1 MNTHPHFACLA
12 LAHALLAPPA
22 SASAESGG
30 AIPFSEIGARA
41 GADYKGDALGIRPVP
56 GGARLHCAFQKLEG
70 HATPEGLWL
79 ASTEDGSRLRLI
91 ATEVGRGDSSS
102 SESLT
107 LAPSGQIH
115 IAENIVSFVRSGLKE
130 EYSVSV
136 DGLRQDFIVA
146 ERPPGEGE
154 LRVELGLTGARAR
167 AVAPGA
173 ILTLDGSGRELAY
186 SRLRVLDARGR
197 ELPARIDTLSDDR
210 LAILVCDAGAAYPVR
225 IDPTFSD
232 AEWSSLGAVTAV
244 SGANGDITAAAVV
257 GGDVYVGGSF
267 TAIGNTPAR
276 NIARWNGSSWFPLG
290 TVAQNGADGTISA
303 IAAPATN
310 AVYVGGTF
318 TNLADASTSFIAARN
333 VALWNGAAWSRL
345 GTPTQNGAGNS
356 VYAIAA
362 PATNAVYIGGTF
374 TSVADASSASISA
387 RYAALWNG
395 AAWSPLGT
403 PIQNGA
409 GSFVNAIAAPATNA
423 IYVGGSFTNVA
434 DASTNFISANR
445 IALWNGAAWS
455 RLGTPTQNG
464 ANNSVYAI
472 AAPATNALYIGGLFT
487 NVADASSPSI
497 SANRIALWNGAA
509 WSRLGTP
516 TQNGANNSVYD
527 IAAPATNAVYI
538 GGDFTSV
545 ADASSASI
553 SANRIAFWNGA
564 AWSRLGTAA
573 QNGANSSV
581 RAIAALSTS
590 AVYVGGNFSSIADAS
605 SASILAKRTAMW
617 DATTNRWIQT
627 PAHDGGANDDV
638 NALAMAGADLYVGG
652 AFTRIGNTN
661 ANRIARWDG
670 SAWSPLGTP
679 AQNGV
684 NNTVWA
690 IAAAASNA
698 IYVGGAFST
707 AADASSAS
715 ISTRRIGLWNGAA
728 WSPLGSATQN
738 GADTEVYAIAAAAT
752 NAIYVGGSFTNVA
765 DASSALVPAR
775 NVALWNGA
783 AWSPLG
789 SATQNGAS
797 GVIRAIAAAAANA
810 IYVGGFFTNVAD
822 ASSALVPARNVALWN
837 GAAWSPLGSAT
848 QNGADSF
855 VMAIAAPATNAI
867 YLGGWFT
874 TVADASSA
882 SISANRIGLWNGSSW
897 SRLGTPTQNGVNN
910 PVSAIAAL
918 SANEIYVGG
927 DFTSAADASTNAIS
941 VMRVARWDTP
951 TSRWAPLGGGV
962 DDSVNALA
970 TDGSARLFAGGQFL
984 SVGANPVTIASFVAE
999 ANVHGP
1005 DISIERPAG
1014 FEIADG
1020 GAGSFGNVL
1029 VGTNTTLSFTIRNL
1043 GETPLSDPSNPT
1055 NLFSI
1060 TVDGPHAADF
1070 TVTAFA
1076 SSPIAPGNSNSFTVT
1091 ISPITSGAKTAAVH
1105 IANNDSGENPYD
1117 ITLTASA
1124 LAFDADTDGDGL
1136 SDGSELQLAE
1146 LGFDPASNQ
1155 ASRVS
1160 ALFANLGG
1168 ALSNLNA
1175 EGYFSG
1181 QQIRDSLAP
1190 YPLIQRNETNRLFT
1204 LTIAVEKSSNL
1215 VHFAPFPMSAPQI
1228 TNMPSGEVEFR
1239 FFLPDGRAF
1248 FHLRPQ

>member
-1 MNTHPHFACLA
+1 MNTHPRFACLA
-12 LAHALLAPPA
+12 IALLAPPA

-487 NVADASSPSI
+487 NVADASSPSL

-605 SASILAKRTAMW
+605 SGSILAKRIAMW

-765 DASSALVPAR
+765 DASSA
-775 NVALWNGA
+775 
-783 AWSPLG
+783 SI
-789 SATQNGAS
+789 SANR
-797 GVIRAIAAAAANA
+797 I
-810 IYVGGFFTNVAD
+810 
-822 ASSALVPARNVALWN
+822 ALWN

-918 SANEIYVGG
+918 STNEIYVGG
-927 DFTSAADASTNAIS
+927 DFTSAADASTSAIS
-941 VMRVARWDTP
+941 VKRVARWDAP

-984 SVGANPVTIASFVAE
+984 SAGANPVTIASFVAE
-999 ANVHGP
+999 ANIHGP

-1043 GETPLSDPSNPT
+1043 GETPLSDPSNLT